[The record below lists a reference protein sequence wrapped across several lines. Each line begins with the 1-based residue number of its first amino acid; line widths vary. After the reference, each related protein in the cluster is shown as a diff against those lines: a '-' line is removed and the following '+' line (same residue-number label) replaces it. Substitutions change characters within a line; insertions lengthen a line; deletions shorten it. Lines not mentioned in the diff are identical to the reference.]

1 MTDTLPVLHLDL
13 ETRST
18 VDLPKSGPYVYAEHP
33 TTDVWVACWA
43 IDDEPVQ
50 AWAPGAPAPDRLR
63 AHIEAGLPVAAH
75 NYAFE
80 YVIVNQ
86 VLAPRHGWPALTV
99 EQGICTAA
107 MASAMALPRSLD
119 QAAAAVGLDIGKDM
133 AGRRLMLQMSR
144 PRRVENDGTI
154 VWWDQDFEKM
164 ARLVAYCV
172 QDVEVERQLAKRLRP
187 LSRKETEVFR
197 LDLRMNSRGVQVDRG
212 LVEAAQQA
220 AGRIQQRLHGELY
233 DVTRGAVTRTTKV
246 QDLLEWVRRRGVQTE
261 NLDKYAIA
269 AALDDPDL
277 PADVVRA
284 LRIRQEAGK
293 SSTSKY
299 KAFVDR
305 TSADGRLRDNLMYHG
320 ASTGRWSGRGVQ
332 LQNLPRPALK
342 AKHIQQAIEDVMSAD
357 VVDRLEMFYPSPMQ
371 ALSDLVRSCLVA
383 KPGHDLIF
391 ADFNAIEARVLAWLA
406 GQEDLLH
413 LFQTDGDA
421 YLDMAAEIYN
431 LDVARMTKD
440 THPGERQLGKTAVL
454 GCGYGM
460 GRPKFRD
467 TCAKV
472 GVTITQELADRAVDA
487 YRGKNAAIVDFWYRM
502 EEAAVAAVRYG
513 GVRQCRGVAFQVNG
527 SFLRMRLPSGRLL
540 YYAYPKFG
548 EFARADGKTKSECL
562 TFMGV
567 NSLTK
572 KWERQD
578 TYGGKLVEN
587 CTQAVARDLMAEA
600 MLRLDAAGYP
610 LVLSVHDEVIA
621 EAPEAFGSTDDFIR
635 IMTETPAWAAGC
647 PVRAEGVRSKRYRK

>member
-320 ASTGRWSGRGVQ
+320 ASTGRWCLAEGTPV
-332 LQNLPRPALK
+332 
-342 AKHIQQAIEDVMSAD
+342 
-357 VVDRLEMFYPSPMQ
+357 
-371 ALSDLVRSCLVA
+371 LVRTTGGDVLERPIERVRPDDQVWDGADWVA
-383 KPGHDLIF
+383 HEGVVFSGVKPVIEHD
-391 ADFNAIEARVLAWLA
+391 
-406 GQEDLLH
+406 
-413 LFQTDGDA
+413 
-421 YLDMAAEIYN
+421 
-431 LDVARMTKD
+431 
-440 THPGERQLGKTAVL
+440 
-454 GCGYGM
+454 
-460 GRPKFRD
+460 
-467 TCAKV
+467 
-472 GVTITQELADRAVDA
+472 GVTATEEHKVFLDDA
-487 YRGKNAAIVDFWYRM
+487 TSVPLGEAKRRGARLYRSPPG
-502 EEAAVAAVRYG
+502 
-513 GVRQCRGVAFQVNG
+513 
-527 SFLRMRLPSGRLL
+527 
-540 YYAYPKFG
+540 
-548 EFARADGKTKSECL
+548 
-562 TFMGV
+562 
-567 NSLTK
+567 
-572 KWERQD
+572 
-578 TYGGKLVEN
+578 
-587 CTQAVARDLMAEA
+587 
-600 MLRLDAAGYP
+600 
-610 LVLSVHDEVIA
+610 DEV
-621 EAPEAFGSTDDFIR
+621 
-635 IMTETPAWAAGC
+635 
-647 PVRAEGVRSKRYRK
+647 